1 MKIYLGKRFFFI
13 VNTSSVIAPGNSNNV
28 QTIFRETIFRLII
41 LSHAVVFDRGQTWW
55 SVGGNSGL

>member
-13 VNTSSVIAPGNSNNV
+13 VNTSVIAPGNSNNV

-55 SVGGNSGL
+55 SVDGNSGL